1 MDYIK
6 QIRSLVGSRPLILP
20 GVAILL
26 FDENDDKLL
35 LQKRTDNKLWGLTG
49 GYMEPGES
57 FEETAHRETFEE
69 LGVSIKNLSF
79 KSLLSGERLYYQYPN
94 GDEVYSVIAV
104 YSAKCEKADFKLDYE
119 EVSEVKYFHPEELPN
134 EINPNHRIVL
144 EELSYLK
151 KL

>member
-6 QIRSLVGSRPLILP
+6 EVRSLVGSRPLILP

-26 FDENDDKLL
+26 FDENNDKVL

-49 GYMEPGES
+49 GFMEPGES

-79 KSLLSGERLYYQYPN
+79 KSILSGEKLYYQYPN

-104 YSAKCEKADFKLDYE
+104 YSANCGPEDFKLDYE
-119 EVSEVKYFHPEELPN
+119 EVSKVKYFDPEKLPKD
-134 EINPNHRIVL
+134 INPNHRTVL
-144 EELSYLK
+144 EELGYLQER
-151 KL
+151 